1 MDYGQLW
8 IQINFKK
15 ILTTKKIMKKYILY
29 LIVSLNTTNS
39 FSQDS
44 TLFVGNSMVKYDK
57 NHTLEILQRIIK

>member
-1 MDYGQLW
+1 
-8 IQINFKK
+8 
-15 ILTTKKIMKKYILY
+15 MKKYILN
-29 LIVSLNTTNS
+29 LIVILNTINS